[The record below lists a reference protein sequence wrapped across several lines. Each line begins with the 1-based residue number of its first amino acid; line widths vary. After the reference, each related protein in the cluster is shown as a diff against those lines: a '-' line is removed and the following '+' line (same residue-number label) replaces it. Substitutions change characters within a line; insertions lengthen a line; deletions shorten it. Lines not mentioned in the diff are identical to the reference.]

1 MKKITLPNGIQ
12 LRGMGINTSQD
23 WNLFR
28 EMLADLSATDP
39 LQAAVRHF
47 GRKPERQWP
56 RRENVRERGAGK
68 HAKLRG

>member
-1 MKKITLPNGIQ
+1 MKKIALPNGIQ
-12 LRGMGINTSQD
+12 LRGMEINTPQARK
-23 WNLFR
+23 LPR
-28 EMLADLSATDP
+28 QTLADLSATAP
-39 LQAAVRHF
+39 LQAAVRGF